1 MAGREE
7 PARPSRWR
15 ELAEQPAHL
24 RPGTPQRLAHLYREH
39 VVKQCREERL
49 LIAASF
55 LSMFGVVRFITVSI
69 KDRRFTWLFHNIGSS
84 GGTHLHHLVFGIV
97 GLLIAGYVSAA
108 FTNDR
113 PWGRRAVAILYGVS
127 AALTLDEFALWLTL
141 RDVYW
146 TPEGKESVYIA
157 LATGSVVTIGVAGRG
172 LFAAMAKDTATLL
185 RALFG
190 RN

>member
-1 MAGREE
+1 MAGERET
-7 PARPSRWR
+7 AHGNRWR
-15 ELAEQPAHL
+15 QLAEQPAHL

-39 VVKQCREERL
+39 VVKPCREERL
-49 LIAASF
+49 LIATSF
-55 LSMFGVVRFITVSI
+55 LIMFGIVRFITSSI
-69 KDRRFTWLFHNIGSS
+69 KDRRFSWLFHNISS
-84 GGTHLHHLVFGIV
+84 GGGTHIHHLVFGIC
-97 GLLIAGYVSAA
+97 GLLVAGYAGAA

-113 PWGRRAVAILYGVS
+113 SWGRRAVAILYGVS

-146 TPEGKESVYIA
+146 TPEGEKSVYA
-157 LATGSVVTIGVAGRG
+157 VLAVGAVVTIGVAGRG
-172 LFAAMAKDTATLL
+172 LFAAMARDTATLL

>member
-7 PARPSRWR
+7 PARTSRWR
-15 ELAEQPAHL
+15 ELTEQPAHL
-24 RPGTPQRLAHLYREH
+24 RPGTPQRLAQLYREH

-49 LIAASF
+49 LIATSF
-55 LSMFGVVRFITVSI
+55 LVMFGIVRFITTSI

-84 GGTHLHHLVFGIV
+84 SGTHIHHLVFGIV
-97 GLLIAGYVSAA
+97 GLLIAGYISAA

-157 LATGSVVTIGVAGRG
+157 LAVGSVVTIGVAGRG

-190 RN
+190 RD